1 MTYRAVSCT
10 HQPLRLKGKG
20 AKVLFRIQ
28 GMSKSGSAGLLRS
41 AWVWFCC
48 SRDEMTDRFDFI
60 LPPLPF
66 STDSGLFFVSIFSP
80 RITDGHEIKDIGWS
94 RLFSLLI
101 KLKKKNKKTT
111 KLLHIRPDS
120 YVQKTCLHCAQMRR
134 DVASV
139 LQLPLLTGVT
149 VLIWIRIWG
158 PWFSCLCVCFYVCGG
173 GGWGRW

>member
-1 MTYRAVSCT
+1 MLTADVWAGCAAMTYRAVSCT

-28 GMSKSGSAGLLRS
+28 GVSKSGSAGLLRS

-80 RITDGHEIKDIGWS
+80 RVTDGHEIKDIGWS

-101 KLKKKNKKTT
+101 KLKKKIRRQQNYYTFDLTATSKRHASTVHKRGGM
-111 KLLHIRPDS
+111 LHPS
-120 YVQKTCLHCAQMRR
+120 CSSHCSLEWQ
-134 DVASV
+134 
-139 LQLPLLTGVT
+139 
-149 VLIWIRIWG
+149 
-158 PWFSCLCVCFYVCGG
+158 C
-173 GGWGRW
+173 